1 LQLMVVVMENRPI
14 KSSAAVFLLP
24 LRVATHTARTSGE
37 RGGGAPSAAATIG
50 GRPAAAAEAPTIQQ
64 SPRPRSIGWT
74 LARRAPRRCDGAD
87 TGWRRRCPCLPGWR
101 PGFEGERVPQRA
113 LPGRLVS
120 HVHTRQPAQHEPIPP
135 PRRREPQNAARRLR
149 RQRPPS
155 CSALATLPGC
165 APSGEAAT
173 RATIHPVPSLK
184 RPRPP

>member
-113 LPGRLVS
+113 LPGRQYS
-120 HVHTRQPAQHEPIPP
+120 HPG
-135 PRRREPQNAARRLR
+135 
-149 RQRPPS
+149 QR
-155 CSALATLPGC
+155 G
-165 APSGEAAT
+165 GEGEEEEEEET
-173 RATIHPVPSLK
+173 YIKQCGLESQEKGNL
-184 RPRPP
+184 